1 MAATYVTI
9 KGLAEHFSV
18 SVSLVR
24 TWLKRG
30 LIPPTAYLKLH
41 GTYRF
46 DLDKVEAALCAASE
60 TDTVEQ
66 AADEAE
72 ELSIMENDND

>member
-24 TWLKRG
+24 AWLKKG

-46 DLDKVEAALCAASE
+46 DLEKVEAALRAASE
-60 TDTVEQ
+60 TDTDEQ
-66 AADEAE
+66 ASTTDKQ
-72 ELSIMENDND
+72 LSIMENDNE